1 MVCAFAWHL
10 ASLNNCCSLL
20 VINFQ
25 PLRTIAAHSSKPILA
40 QTFHVSTNKHSAW
53 WPISLCDCFLRGL
66 LHSFM
71 RRLDIHLHHAHTCL
85 VQNLPVSLLRALK
98 LPCLGLQNGIP
109 LCDLHAQPLKFP
121 LCLSEGEWNEWMY
134 RRSEPIPMNRF
145 QWTDSNKPDPMNV
158 FQWSISMSGQ
168 TGAVNRFQA
177 EIGQAVASK
186 QRRGEK
192 GEIYAAAKQDLL
204 GMKNENISR
213 QESERKPNSVQT
225 YAAVILNLD
234 PLNPQDRRR
243 KALVP
248 VFCRRDLSL

>member
-1 MVCAFAWHL
+1 
-10 ASLNNCCSLL
+10 
-20 VINFQ
+20 
-25 PLRTIAAHSSKPILA
+25 
-40 QTFHVSTNKHSAW
+40 
-53 WPISLCDCFLRGL
+53 
-66 LHSFM
+66 
-71 RRLDIHLHHAHTCL
+71 
-85 VQNLPVSLLRALK
+85 
-98 LPCLGLQNGIP
+98 
-109 LCDLHAQPLKFP
+109 
-121 LCLSEGEWNEWMY
+121 
-134 RRSEPIPMNRF
+134 
-145 QWTDSNKPDPMNV
+145 
-158 FQWSISMSGQ
+158 MSGQ